1 MCRFTSDTGAI
12 RQAEFF
18 VYRQSDKNA
27 LIEALNRYSSGSAV
41 EPTTWIRAL
50 RRDVELIAKLGVKE
64 TGMLASASD
73 YHMFHKFKP
82 GGRRQAAELYLEAV
96 KDALNLGIRP
106 RLHLE
111 DATRA
116 NRDFVLLFLEMVN
129 AAASKFPK
137 ELAPKIRICD
147 TMGLGLPG
155 DNVAWP
161 RSVPKLIRTVIDAGI
176 PGERLEFHPH
186 NDAWLIVANCIAAVE
201 AGCCVINGTLLG
213 KGERTGNAPLE
224 AVLLHLCGMGYYQEK
239 IPNFLVLNE
248 MVEFYASIGFP
259 LPAKYPLFGDD
270 AHRTRAGIHAD
281 GLNKN
286 WRMYAPFDVQKLI
299 GRNLEVSLTKDSGIS
314 GVQFVLRQHLGKE
327 LSKDHPIVEIAHKWI
342 ESEFEDGRMTSVE
355 WEELDKKLNQIAPRE
370 YEIVKGLK

>member
-1 MCRFTSDTGAI
+1 
-12 RQAEFF
+12 
-18 VYRQSDKNA
+18 
-27 LIEALNRYSSGSAV
+27 
-41 EPTTWIRAL
+41 
-50 RRDVELIAKLGVKE
+50 
-64 TGMLASASD
+64 
-73 YHMFHKFKP
+73 
-82 GGRRQAAELYLEAV
+82 
-96 KDALNLGIRP
+96 
-106 RLHLE
+106 
-111 DATRA
+111 
-116 NRDFVLLFLEMVN
+116 
-129 AAASKFPK
+129 
-137 ELAPKIRICD
+137 
-147 TMGLGLPG
+147 
-155 DNVAWP
+155 
-161 RSVPKLIRTVIDAGI
+161 
-176 PGERLEFHPH
+176 
-186 NDAWLIVANCIAAVE
+186 
-201 AGCCVINGTLLG
+201 
-213 KGERTGNAPLE
+213 
-224 AVLLHLCGMGYYQEK
+224 MGYYQEK